1 MKRVIVTGGAGFI
14 GSALIWKLNREG
26 IDDILVVDS
35 LGTGEKW
42 RNLSRLRFTDYVHKS
57 PFLQQITTDTLLF
70 APDAIVHMGACS
82 STTEQNVDY
91 LMANNYHYTRSLAEW
106 AAARG
111 VRFLYASSAA
121 TYGNGDGGF
130 ADHVDLCRLAP
141 LNAYGYSKHL
151 FDWFAERTGLLR
163 QIVGLKFFNVFGP
176 NEYHKGEMASVVFKA
191 FHQIKEEGQ
200 VSLFSSCREECAD
213 GEQRR
218 DFIYVK
224 DCLEVMWWLLTHP
237 EVNGLFNLGTGRARS
252 WNSLAKALFAAMGFP
267 VLIEYIPM
275 PQRLREHYQYFT
287 QANMDRLRSK
297 GCPMNFRSLEE
308 SVADYVRN
316 HLHTDFPWLSS
327 TVCARAQAPGHNDAR
342 RPTNSAA
349 DYASALPSNP

>member
-1 MKRVIVTGGAGFI
+1 MRRVIVIGGAGFI
-14 GSALIWKLNREG
+14 GSGFIWKLNREG

-42 RNLSRLRFTDYVHKS
+42 RNLVKLRYTDYVHKRT
-57 PFLQQITTDTLLF
+57 FLQQIMANRVPF
-70 APDAIVHMGACS
+70 APDAVIHMGACS
-82 STTEQNVDY
+82 ATTERNANY
-91 LMANNYHYTRSLAEW
+91 LMANNFQFTRNLAEW

-111 VRFLYASSAA
+111 IRFLYASSAA
-121 TYGNGDGGF
+121 TYGNGEGGF
-130 ADHVDLCRLAP
+130 ADDTDLSQLTP
-141 LNAYGYSKHL
+141 INVYGYSKHL
-151 FDWFAERTGLLR
+151 FDRYADRAGLLN
-163 QIVGLKFFNVFGP
+163 QMVGLKFFNVFGP

-191 FHQIKEEGQ
+191 FHQIRERGK
-200 VSLFSSCREECAD
+200 VSLFRSCRQDYAD

-218 DFIYVK
+218 DFVYLK

-237 EVNGLFNLGTGRARS
+237 EVNGLFNLGTGWARS
-252 WNSLAKALFAAMGFP
+252 WNSLAKALFAAMGLP

-287 QANMDRLRSK
+287 QANMDRLSSE

-316 HLHTDFPWLSS
+316 HLQTDFPWLSS
-327 TVCARAQAPGHNDAR
+327 TVCARVQAPGHGDAR
-342 RPTNSAA
+342 RPTSSAA
-349 DYASALPSNP
+349 DYASALHSNS